1 MNSIVSTLT
10 DAEIRHYCIN
20 TDAEAAVSSKPS
32 KPAVIRF
39 PKTTSER
46 KEFIFSRTGFTAKPM
61 NWKGWYLFNYSMNKG
76 LDIGLPTEGSDRT
89 LEMLSLIDHSL
100 AEVPRFVGISYMLP
114 VRADSTT
121 AHTKQVMNIIQ
132 QTFENSGVAFN
143 GKLTPEVN
151 QFRRDALLGAWVHDI
166 GETIF
171 ELTTASDM
179 FNLEPSE
186 RAKISA
192 AKDALESELFPFF
205 CQLAVYA
212 LEKQRP
218 ELFNEVI
225 WNMRNKVLAP
235 VNPPGGTLS
244 KAEQLCALMQTVRDS
259 MDEVKAREDFL
270 KEMAPETIRL
280 MDIYERAEN
289 PKKGGFLH
297 PFVKTLECVEG
308 LRYMQRQAAAGST
321 DALSKQLHTGNPSY
335 PEFAGAEL
343 WSDHEIIST
352 LRRSERRLPLLFERA
367 GQKIEGEP
375 ETSTKRALANAAA
388 KFTYNSIARQ
398 FTPRTNRP
406 DPTQDDHVGI
416 VSAIIDRKPTPSHRD
431 LHAIPIAE
439 LRDLCAKDMK
449 LKNQWSAN
457 ENPSDPNR
465 RFFSREEIGALYR
478 AAEAQVGKCFWPKS
492 PSLISVEDTPE
503 IPKPLV
509 AAMLT
514 STRTGRGEVVKGVF
528 GAPPESASR

>member
-1 MNSIVSTLT
+1 MNPIASTLT
-10 DAEIRHYCIN
+10 DAEIDHYCIN
-20 TDAEAAVSSKPS
+20 TDEMPATGTSPA

-39 PKTTSER
+39 PKTSSER

-89 LEMLSLIDHSL
+89 LRMLSLIDHSL

-132 QTFENSGVAFN
+132 QTFEDSGVAFN

-151 QFRRDALLGAWVHDI
+151 QFRRDALLGAWVHDM

-179 FNLEPSE
+179 FNMEAGE

-192 AKDALESELFPFF
+192 AKDVLESELFPFF

-212 LEKQRP
+212 LEQHRP

-225 WNMRNKVLAP
+225 WEMRSKALAP
-235 VNPPGGTLS
+235 VNPPGGALT
-244 KAEQLCALMQTVRDS
+244 KADKLCALMQTVRES
-259 MDEVKAREDFL
+259 MREVKERDDFP
-270 KEMAPETIRL
+270 KELAPETKRL

-289 PKKGGFLH
+289 PEKGGFLH

-308 LRYMQRQAAAGST
+308 LRYMQRQAAPGST
-321 DALSKQLHTGNPSY
+321 DKLSKQLHAGNPSY

-343 WSDHEIIST
+343 WSDHEIVST
-352 LRRSERRLPLLFERA
+352 LRRSERRLPLLFEQA
-367 GQKIEGEP
+367 AKDIEGEP
-375 ETSTKRALANAAA
+375 ATSTKRALANAAA

-416 VSAIIDRKPTPSHRD
+416 VPAIIDRKPTTSNRD

-439 LRDLCAKDMK
+439 LRDLCAMDMK
-449 LKNQWSAN
+449 CKEEWSRRENQ
-457 ENPSDPNR
+457 SDPNR
-465 RFFSREEIGALYR
+465 RFYAREEMGKLYR
-478 AAEAQVGKCFWPKS
+478 AAEEMVGKSFWPKG
-492 PSLISVEDTPE
+492 PSLISLADTPK
-503 IPKPLV
+503 IPDPLAVHMQKSMRAGNV
-509 AAMLT
+509 A
-514 STRTGRGEVVKGVF
+514 VVLPFVQPSG
-528 GAPPESASR
+528 ASR